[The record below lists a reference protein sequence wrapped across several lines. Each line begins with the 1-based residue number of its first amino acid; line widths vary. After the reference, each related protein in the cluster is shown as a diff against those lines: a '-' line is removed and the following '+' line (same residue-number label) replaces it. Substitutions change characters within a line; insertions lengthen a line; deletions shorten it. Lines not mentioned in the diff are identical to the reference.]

1 MSTKTRTKGGERLQG
16 RASPGS
22 VTHQPWVPYSMLE
35 LVLPVC
41 SKMNSFE
48 APKKFF
54 AELPDDQSGQ
64 VTAGLFLGVL
74 HKTRTCCAVNVSH
87 GFWCRMEALAS
98 LSVLWTVKI
107 NTDSAG

>member
-1 MSTKTRTKGGERLQG
+1 
-16 RASPGS
+16 
-22 VTHQPWVPYSMLE
+22 MLE

-64 VTAGLFLGVL
+64 VTAGLFLRVL
-74 HKTRTCCAVNVSH
+74 HKTSACCAVIVIY
-87 GFWCRMEALAS
+87 GIWCRMEALGS

-107 NTDSAG
+107 NIGSGG

>member
-1 MSTKTRTKGGERLQG
+1 MF
-16 RASPGS
+16 
-22 VTHQPWVPYSMLE
+22 E

-64 VTAGLFLGVL
+64 VTDGLFLGFV
-74 HKTRTCCAVNVSH
+74 HKTRFCCAVSVSH

-107 NTDSAG
+107 NTGSAG